1 MATSDAMGD
10 GPPTKKAKMGGDA
23 GKSLFCLLGFGAI
36 NGAGIFF

>member
-23 GKSLFCLLGFGAI
+23 GKMFDCLHGFGAI
-36 NGAGIFF
+36 NGAGKFF